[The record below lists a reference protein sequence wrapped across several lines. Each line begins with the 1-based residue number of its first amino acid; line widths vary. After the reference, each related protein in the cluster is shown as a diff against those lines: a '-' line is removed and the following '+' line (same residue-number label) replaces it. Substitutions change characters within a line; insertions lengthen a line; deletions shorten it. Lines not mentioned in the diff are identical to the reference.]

1 MATLEQ
7 TLQVFRALLEAD
19 PPVAIAEADTAIWVY
34 LMPIQGLSAQ
44 TEALKILQQKTTEL
58 DSTST
63 FMPSLMDDLDRHRAR
78 LSEKSV

>member
-19 PPVAIAEADTAIWVY
+19 PPVAIGEADTAIWAY

-58 DSTST
+58 GITST